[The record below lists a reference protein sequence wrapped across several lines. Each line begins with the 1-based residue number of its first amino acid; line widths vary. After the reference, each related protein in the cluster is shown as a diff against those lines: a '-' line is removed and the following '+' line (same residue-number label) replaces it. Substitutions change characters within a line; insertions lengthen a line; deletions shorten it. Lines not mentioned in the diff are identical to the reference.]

1 MISQMALVP
10 LYLSHW
16 NVVTYGIWL
25 AILSLTNLMITLD
38 FGHQEFLAYEF
49 LRIGRNNPS
58 ELSKY
63 LWSGAATGIL
73 ISIGQILLIAIFL
86 ATGVLPYLLGQSQ
99 HAGMIDPE
107 LVHAAGIIVLF
118 QSASWLISNSIS
130 GLFFRALAPYGYFP
144 RMAWWTLLN
153 TVASAVAPVVAV
165 VMGAGLLKAGV
176 VMTCASLILS
186 VPMYMDLLRLLRKEG
201 IPFSKPSLK
210 TGYKN
215 FSRSLAISGKG
226 LLENARQQGAR
237 LVLAPLS
244 GAAGLAAFSTM
255 RTGANV
261 ALQGLNTV
269 INPLMPELMRFL
281 HQRDQERSEA
291 AFGTLWFVLVA
302 LMAPAMV
309 VLQAIMEP
317 LYTIWTRGRVTFNP
331 LLFATLSLS
340 VLVYAVAQPAI
351 AVVKGNN
358 LLKAQLTLSAVAA
371 VVVVGGIAALVPF
384 MSILGA
390 GIALLA
396 AEIAAMVGYRMVAQR
411 WLQANGLLWPKQHF
425 AIAMASVWIA
435 AAAMGAMVVLP
446 QAKWFVL
453 LGSLVLLAGN
463 MWRYWQVL
471 PDLATQH
478 ARRIVSN
485 LPGMKK
491 LYAPNN

>member
-1 MISQMALVP
+1 
-10 LYLSHW
+10 
-16 NVVTYGIWL
+16 
-25 AILSLTNLMITLD
+25 MITLD

-49 LRIGRNNPS
+49 LRIGRDNPS
-58 ELSKY
+58 ELSKF
-63 LWSGAATGIL
+63 LWSGASAGIL
-73 ISIGQILLIAIFL
+73 ISLGQILLLIIFL
-86 ATGVLPYLLGQSQ
+86 LSGVLPYLLGQSQ
-99 HAGMIDPE
+99 HAGLIDPE
-107 LVHAAGIIVLF
+107 LIRAAGIIVLL
-118 QSASWLISNSIS
+118 QSVSWLLCNSIS
-130 GLFFRALAPYGYFP
+130 GLLFRVLAPFGYFP
-144 RMAWWTLLN
+144 RMAWWNLLT
-153 TVASAVAPVVAV
+153 TVLSAVAPVVAV
-165 VMGAGLLKAGV
+165 VMGAGLLTAGI
-176 VMTCASLILS
+176 VMTATSLLVA
-186 VPMYMDLLRLLRKEG
+186 VPMYLDLLRLLRKEG
-201 IPFSKPSLK
+201 IPYSKPSLK
-210 TGYKN
+210 VGYKN
-215 FSRSLAISGKG
+215 FVRSLAISGKG

-281 HQRDQERSEA
+281 HQRDQDRSEA

-309 VLQAIMEP
+309 VLQAVMEP
-317 LYTIWTRGRVTFNP
+317 LYTLWTRGRVTFNP

-384 MSILGA
+384 MNILGA
-390 GIALLA
+390 GIALLV
-396 AEIAAMVGYRMVAQR
+396 AEVAAMVGYRVVAQR
-411 WLQANGLLWPKQHF
+411 WLQSNGLLWPKHQF
-425 AIAMASVWIA
+425 NIAMASVWIA

-446 QAKWFVL
+446 QAKWLIL
-453 LGSLVLLAGN
+453 LGSSVLLAGN
-463 MWRYWQVL
+463 MWRYWHVL

-478 ARRIVSN
+478 ARRIASS

-491 LYAPNN
+491 LYAPTK

>member
-1 MISQMALVP
+1 MALVP

-25 AILSLTNLMITLD
+25 AILSLTNLLITLD

-49 LRIGRNNPS
+49 LRIGRDNRP
-58 ELSKY
+58 ELSRF
-63 LWSGAATGIL
+63 LWSGATVGLL
-73 ISIGQILLIAIFL
+73 ISLGQILLVVVVL
-86 ATGVLPYLLGQSQ
+86 TVGVLPYLLGQSE
-99 HAGMIDPE
+99 HAGMLDPE
-107 LVHAAGIIVLF
+107 LIRAAGIILVL
-118 QSASWLISNSIS
+118 QSISWLICNSIS
-130 GLFFRALAPYGYFP
+130 GLFFRVLAPFGYFP
-144 RMAWWTLLN
+144 RMAWWNLFN
-153 TVASAVAPVVAV
+153 TVVSSIAPVVAV
-165 VMGAGLLKAGV
+165 LMGYGLLTAGV
-176 VMTCASLILS
+176 VMTLAALITS
-186 VPMYMDLLRLLRKEG
+186 VPMYWDLLRLLRKEG
-201 IPFSKPSLK
+201 IPFSKPSFKL
-210 TGYKN
+210 GYKN
-215 FSRSLAISGKG
+215 FLRSVAISGKG

-309 VLQAIMEP
+309 VLQAVIEP
-317 LYTIWTRGRVTFNP
+317 LYTLWTRGRVTFNP

-358 LLKAQLTLSAVAA
+358 LLKAQLALSAVAA

-384 MSILGA
+384 LGILGA

-396 AEIAAMVGYRMVAQR
+396 AEVAAMIGYRVVAQR
-411 WLQANGLLWPKQHF
+411 WLQGNGLLWPKHHF
-425 AIAMASVWIA
+425 AIALASVWIA
-435 AAAMGAMVVLP
+435 TAGMGAMIVLP
-446 QAKWFVL
+446 QLKWLVM
-453 LGSLVLLAGN
+453 LGSLVLLLGN
-463 MWRYWQVL
+463 LWRYWQVL

-485 LPGMKK
+485 LPGMKR
-491 LYAPNN
+491 LYAPNKY